1 MTMSAENW
9 AAITQ
14 FRETSTDGNT
24 KSEDSSNFL
33 QGSLG
38 TAALVQGH
46 RHTEKLLIWKCAPI
60 GH

>member
-14 FRETSTDGNT
+14 FWETSTGGNT